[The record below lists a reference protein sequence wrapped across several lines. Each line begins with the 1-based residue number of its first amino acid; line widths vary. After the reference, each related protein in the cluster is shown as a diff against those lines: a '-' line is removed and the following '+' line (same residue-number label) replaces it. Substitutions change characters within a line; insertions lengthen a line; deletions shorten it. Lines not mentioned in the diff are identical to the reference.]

1 MKSADVFVLTGP
13 DGVLLP
19 PAVQATVLAK
29 YSRSPDSARELLKKV
44 SPEDAA
50 SFQEKWGLTYGH
62 SSIAELATVPYCFEG
77 VSIIASKFL
86 ERNQRAGYSEKSTRY
101 QVFSEESFVEPA
113 GAPAELR
120 EIAALLYRT
129 YRELEPFVTEYVAS
143 LMGSEGV
150 SIRETMKKPVVKAR
164 AFDSLR
170 YLLPAGTGTNLTAVL
185 NARDARYVMSD
196 LLGSTLPELR
206 DIGTKMVEAA
216 HAFAPVF
223 ALGAKPNT
231 FEPKIRS
238 LGPTSEGTSTAWCQE
253 KPQVNGIGPWACLV
267 DPVPTTS
274 GSPVIPSVEQA
285 FWDRVRDW
293 YEMTRDEFTAHMETR
308 GKHQVPEVFKTVRV
322 TFDIC
327 MDYGA
332 FRDLQRH
339 RRCEQ
344 YIEPLSLRY
353 GYEVPDDLVGPHR
366 AKYCRVMNEVIAR
379 CSALLDAGI
388 DPEVIQYALPLGTLH
403 RSKFEMDLRELYYL
417 TELRTQPQGH
427 ISYRRVAWQMV
438 QEAQRVFP
446 SLMTWCR
453 AIKPEGVQAHH

>member
-13 DGVLLP
+13 DGALLP

-44 SPEDAA
+44 TPEDAA
-50 SFQEKWGLTYGH
+50 KFQEKWGLTYGH

-86 ERNQRAGYSEKSTRY
+86 ERYQRAGYSEKSTRY
-101 QVFSEESFVEPA
+101 QQFSEESFVEPA
-113 GAPAELR
+113 GAPPELR
-120 EIAALLYRT
+120 EAAALLYRA
-129 YRELEPFVTEYVAS
+129 YRELEKPFTEHVA
-143 LMGSEGV
+143 LKIGGGTIEELV
-150 SIRETMKKPVVKAR
+150 KKPVVKAR

-185 NARDARYVMSD
+185 NARDARYMMSD

-206 DIGTKMVEAA
+206 DIGAKMVEAA
-216 HAFAPVF
+216 HAYAPVF

-231 FEPKIRS
+231 FEPKVRS
-238 LGPTSEGTSTAWCQE
+238 LGHYAPAL
-253 KPQVNGIGPWACLV
+253 PQSWACLV
-267 DPVPTTS
+267 EPVSSRS
-274 GSPVIPSVEQA
+274 GTRVDAGAEATFWARVEN
-285 FWDRVRDW
+285 W
-293 YEMTRDEFTAHMETR
+293 YGMTREQFDAHMATR

-322 TFDIC
+322 AFDIC

-344 YIEPLSLRY
+344 YVEVLGLSY
-353 GYEVPDDLVGPHR
+353 GYDVPEDFNADYRAEYVQVMDEVVG
-366 AKYCRVMNEVIAR
+366 R
-379 CSALLDAGI
+379 CKAMLDAGV
-388 DPEVIQYALPLGTLH
+388 DPEIVQYVYPLGT
-403 RSKFEMDLRELYYL
+403 RCRVRFEMDLREVYYL

-427 ISYRRVAWQMV
+427 ISYRRVAWQMA
-438 QEAQRVFP
+438 QEAKDVFP
-446 SLMTWCR
+446 SLMKWCR
-453 AIKPEGVQAHH
+453 AIEPAGVEAHH